1 MRKHLEALLARPV
14 IAHVAR
20 AQIRYS
26 RRLGNHFAASI
37 AYFTVLA
44 MVPLLAFAFAVLSL
58 VLTRVLPDVFAG
70 LKDLV
75 IAALGVAGGGD
86 KVADIIDASL
96 RTSGSAWTV
105 VITVLTALW
114 TGISWVGHLRSGIRA
129 QWEPTFGRVK
139 EDDDGLLLR
148 KGFDALTFLAL
159 LVVLLVAFG
168 TAQLGNALTS
178 ALGRRIGINL
188 LPGHAVIIRIG
199 ALVVS
204 TLAGSIF
211 FLFLYVALPR
221 GRRNWRAIAVGSVV
235 AGVCLA
241 LLQTVAGFLVS
252 ALNSNRTVQAFG
264 SIIIVMLV
272 FNVLARMVLFVAS
285 WIATADQPAVALRWN
300 DADAPLLERGDAW
313 TVEGH
318 WDRALADRRAR
329 RSEDAADH
337 RARRGEDEVDEPDA
351 PPVTPRRARHHVG

>member
-1 MRKHLEALLARPV
+1 VRTHLEALLARPA
-14 IAHVAR
+14 IAHLMR
-20 AQIRYS
+20 AQTRYS

-129 QWEPTFGRVK
+129 QWEPAFGRVK
-139 EDDDGLLLR
+139 DDDDGLLMR
-148 KGFDALTFLAL
+148 KAFDALTFLAL

-178 ALGRRIGINL
+178 AVGRRIGINL
-188 LPGHAVIIRIG
+188 LPGHAVIIRVG

-211 FLFLYVALPR
+211 FLFLYAALPR
-221 GRRNWRAIAVGSVV
+221 GRRNWRAIAIGSVA
-235 AGVCLA
+235 AGICLA
-241 LLQTVAGFLVS
+241 LLQTVAGFLVG
-252 ALNSNRTVQAFG
+252 ALNANRTVQAFG

-272 FNVLARMVLFVAS
+272 FNVLARMVLFVAA

-300 DADAPLLERGDAW
+300 DADAPLLARGDAW
-313 TVEGH
+313 TVKGH
-318 WDRALADRRAR
+318 WERALADRRAQR
-329 RSEDAADH
+329 CEDS
-337 RARRGEDEVDEPDA
+337 DEEPEEPDGEPDTDPEA
-351 PPVTPRRARHHVG
+351 PRRARRARHREE

>member
-1 MRKHLEALLARPV
+1 MRAHLARLLARPV
-14 IAHVAR
+14 IAHLVR
-20 AQIRYS
+20 AQTRYS

-44 MVPLLAFAFAVLSL
+44 MVPLLAFAFAILSL
-58 VLTRVLPDVFAG
+58 ILTRVLPDVFAG

-86 KVADIIDASL
+86 RVADIIDASL
-96 RTSGSAWTV
+96 RSSGSGWTV
-105 VITVLTALW
+105 AITVLIALW

-129 QWEPTFGRVK
+129 QWEPAFGRVK
-139 EDDDGLLLR
+139 DDDDGFLLR
-148 KGFDALTFLAL
+148 KAFDALTFLAL
-159 LVVLLVAFG
+159 LVVLLVSFG
-168 TAQLGNALTS
+168 TVQLGNALS
-178 ALGRRIGINL
+178 SVLGRRIGIDL

-204 TLAGSIF
+204 GLASSIF
-211 FLFLYVALPR
+211 FFFLYVALPR
-221 GRRNWRAIAVGSVV
+221 GRRNWRAIATGSVV
-235 AGVCLA
+235 AGICLP
-241 LLQTVAGFLVS
+241 LLQTIAGFVVA

-264 SIIIVMLV
+264 SVIIVMLV
-272 FNVLARMVLFVAS
+272 FNVLARMVLFVAA

-318 WDRALADRRAR
+318 WDRALAERAAGLTGDDGG
-329 RSEDAADH
+329 SNDIEEQPET
-337 RARRGEDEVDEPDA
+337 ARTA
-351 PPVTPRRARHHVG
+351 KRARHREG